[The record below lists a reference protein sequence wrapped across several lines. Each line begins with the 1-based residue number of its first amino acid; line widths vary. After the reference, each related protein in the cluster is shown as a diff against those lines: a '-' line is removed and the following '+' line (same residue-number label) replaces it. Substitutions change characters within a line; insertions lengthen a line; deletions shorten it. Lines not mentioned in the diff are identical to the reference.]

1 MNMTG
6 KIFCLA
12 GMHRSGTSLM
22 SSYFDACGINMGERL
37 VGAMRG
43 NERGHFEDTDIVCLH
58 SDILAFNHCHM
69 YTPSRKLVVP
79 EHLAARART
88 LLAEKR
94 AQSALCGWKD
104 PRTTLFLDFWA
115 ALDPA
120 ICFVLLYREPLA
132 VTGSL
137 RRRGTDRRIALMPWI
152 PAHAWL
158 RYNQEVLSF
167 HERYPGRSV
176 IISIKGF
183 NRTHEASRQ
192 KLGNALGVSFSRPYT
207 DVFHKGEIKDV
218 PLDKGSS
225 SVSFFDRIYM
235 GRLSAVYNALEKVAL
250 ISSSG
255 SQN

>member
-1 MNMTG
+1 MNTNG

-22 SSYFDACGINMGERL
+22 SSYFNACGISMGERL

-43 NERGHFEDTDIVCLH
+43 NERGHFEDSDIVCLH
-58 SDILAFNHCHM
+58 DEILASNHCHM
-69 YTPSRKLVVP
+69 YMPSRKLIVP
-79 EHLAARART
+79 EHLAARAQA

-115 ALDPA
+115 DLDPA

-132 VTGSL
+132 VTSSL
-137 RRRGTDRRIALMPWI
+137 RRRGTDRRIAFMPWI

-158 RYNQEVLSF
+158 RYNLEVLSF
-167 HERYPGRSV
+167 HNRYPGRSV

-183 NRTHEASRQ
+183 NRTHETSRL
-192 KLGNALGVSFSRPYT
+192 KLGDTLGVPFSRPYT
-207 DVFHKGEIKDV
+207 DVFHKSEIKDA
-218 PLDKGSS
+218 PPDKGGRSI
-225 SVSFFDRIYM
+225 SFFDRIYM